1 VDAVSTFNLHR
12 AERHASQAVFGT
24 ALWLVRRYVLA
35 AYWVGDAC
43 RRIGGA
49 R

>member
-35 AYWVGDAC
+35 AYWVGDVRA
-43 RRIGGA
+43 RVRGA